1 MADSPSKADDGPHE
15 RRSAGYK
22 SWKKKYRKMRIVFD
36 QKMQQSEELHKRE
49 DKASATVKRLAVEN
63 DRLLDM
69 LLEINNSPQ
78 IPPEKRIDVALK
90 PPSDSR
96 SPVLPLDRR
105 QAASAERKD
114 GAAKRLEQL
123 LHDVPHSSYAATR
136 DSHPASVTDLS
147 PPDGEAHPAG
157 FLSADDID
165 NYIYA
170 VDSAMDPDGK
180 HAALPTLAPRA
191 HPNATPAPH
200 PQIKNPTSVTN
211 WLRKHAPKVFLQDGE
226 HGPSA
231 DGGAGDDHAD
241 GHHGHGGAGGHTGGR
256 KSRGGRGGE
265 RGGRGGTRGKRAS
278 AASRLAAER
287 DNHSR
292 HRGGGDW
299 EAGMDDDR
307 DFGSTPVSGRGK
319 RKRDDDPGYRPG
331 GSTSRPAKK
340 KRKSEG
346 GPDGTPVARRS
357 KKDKERDRDRDAAAS
372 APASASRDG

>member
-1 MADSPSKADDGPHE
+1 MADSPSKADDGPLE

-49 DKASATVKRLAVEN
+49 DKASATPPARHAPRNQQLSPNPLREAHRRRPQAALGLAV
-63 DRLLDM
+63 
-69 LLEINNSPQ
+69 
-78 IPPEKRIDVALK
+78 
-90 PPSDSR
+90 
-96 SPVLPLDRR
+96 PVLPLDRR
-105 QAASAERKD
+105 QAANDERKD

-136 DSHPASVTDLS
+136 DSHPATVADLS
-147 PPDGEAHPAG
+147 APDGEAHPAS

-165 NYIYA
+165 NYIFA

-226 HGPSA
+226 HGPGA
-231 DGGAGDDHAD
+231 DAAGGDDHAD
-241 GHHGHGGAGGHTGGR
+241 GHHGHGAGGHTGGR

-265 RGGRGGTRGKRAS
+265 RGGRGSRGKRAS
-278 AASRLAAER
+278 AAARHAADREY
-287 DNHSR
+287 HSR
-292 HRGGGDW
+292 HRGGDR
-299 EAGMDDDR
+299 EASADEDH
-307 DFGSTPVSGRGK
+307 DFGSTPAGRGK

-346 GPDGTPVARRS
+346 GGPDGSTPVARRS
-357 KKDKERDRDRDAAAS
+357 KKDKDRDRERDRDAAA
-372 APASASRDG
+372 AAASASTSRVD

>member
-1 MADSPSKADDGPHE
+1 MLTACS
-15 RRSAGYK
+15 
-22 SWKKKYRKMRIVFD
+22 
-36 QKMQQSEELHKRE
+36 
-49 DKASATVKRLAVEN
+49 
-63 DRLLDM
+63 RLLDM

-78 IPPEKRIDVALK
+78 IPSERRIDVALK
-90 PPSDSR
+90 PPSDAR

-105 QAASAERKD
+105 QAANDERKD

-136 DSHPASVTDLS
+136 DSHPATVADLS
-147 PPDGEAHPAG
+147 APDGEAHPAS

-165 NYIYA
+165 NYIFA

-226 HGPSA
+226 HGPGA
-231 DGGAGDDHAD
+231 DAAGGDDHAD
-241 GHHGHGGAGGHTGGR
+241 GHHGHGAGGHTGGR

-265 RGGRGGTRGKRAS
+265 RGGRGSRGKRAS
-278 AASRLAAER
+278 AAARHAADREY
-287 DNHSR
+287 HSR
-292 HRGGGDW
+292 HRGGDR
-299 EAGMDDDR
+299 EASADEDH
-307 DFGSTPVSGRGK
+307 DFGSTPAGRGK

-346 GPDGTPVARRS
+346 GGPDGSTPVARRS
-357 KKDKERDRDRDAAAS
+357 KKDKDRDRERDRDAAA
-372 APASASRDG
+372 AAASASTSRVD